1 MNTPVA
7 CTRMYNVTPGVAL
20 AWKRL
25 LELAAR
31 EAQVALDVIDYPAPA
46 PLSELWARP
55 DMGAVFMC
63 GWPYRRSDPRPQIVA
78 APVPADAGCTGPF
91 YRTDMVVRAD
101 SPHATLEDTFG
112 GTIAWTDEGSHS
124 GFNAPRRLLA
134 GLRVG
139 RARLYA
145 RMHGP
150 VITPRASA
158 MSVIDGL
165 ADVAPLDSYFHAL
178 LRRHEPQTAERLR
191 VVARSECAP
200 IPVLVAS
207 PEADRGV
214 VAALGAALEGIAAV
228 PEGAGLLD
236 ELCLSGFAPVRDP
249 KIYALTEAWD
259 RAARAAGYPVPG

>member
-1 MNTPVA
+1 MSRLVA
-7 CTRMYNVTPGVAL
+7 STRMYNVTPGVTL

-25 LELAAR
+25 LDIAAR
-31 EAQVALDVIDYPAPA
+31 QARVALDVMEYPAPA

-78 APVPADAGCTGPF
+78 APVPAEAGCTGPF

-134 GLRVG
+134 GLRG
-139 RARLYA
+139 DRARLYTQ
-145 RMHGP
+145 RHGP

-165 ADVAPLDSYFHAL
+165 ADVAPLDSYFHTL
-178 LRRHEPQTAERLR
+178 LRRHEPQTATRLR
-191 VVARSECAP
+191 VVARTECAP
-200 IPVLVAS
+200 IPVLVAA
-207 PEADRGV
+207 PEADPKLV
-214 VAALGAALEGIAAV
+214 VALGLALEGIGSTSA
-228 PEGAGLLD
+228 GAELLE
-236 ELCLSGFAPVRDP
+236 ELCLEGFARVRDP
-249 KIYALTEAWD
+249 EIYALTEAWD